1 MTEKENPNPED
12 AAPGEARPPA
22 PAPARAPSS
31 EPPPPP
37 TPVRTLLAA
46 ASGHEAETP
55 SAAPSAAPEPE
66 PRAKLE
72 VDGRTWTVG
81 EVGRSLG
88 GPSAAPVPLLLVGFF
103 QDPEGEEH
111 QREALV
117 VGRALR
123 DLSEDQL
130 EAALRASREP
140 PPAGQRK
147 SLFPEIV
154 TKGDKRDG

>member
-1 MTEKENPNPED
+1 MTETENPNAED
-12 AAPGEARPPA
+12 TAPGEAGPPA
-22 PAPARAPSS
+22 PAPVHAPSS
-31 EPPPPP
+31 GPPPPP

-46 ASGHEAETP
+46 AGQEAETP
-55 SAAPSAAPEPE
+55 SAVRSAVPEPE
-66 PRAKLE
+66 PRATLE

-103 QDPEGEEH
+103 QDPDGEDH

-140 PPAGQRK
+140 PPAGLRK
-147 SLFPEIV
+147 PLFPEIV